1 MRHDISKQPQ
11 WVQDEVTGLERQVA
25 SLKAELADVLGAYV
39 VDYPDALTWDR
50 PLGIAS
56 SKASYP
62 RTIETLPQG
71 TSVYFKQRSHGG
83 YIEVRQQ
90 RHDQNEIRI
99 QTGGGRLEICPEV
112 SNVIIVK
119 IKERD

>member
-71 TSVYFKQRSHGG
+71 T
-83 YIEVRQQ
+83 RQE